1 MAKKNELTFA
11 GLCSGCGGFD
21 LGFEAAGF
29 KSRVAID
36 NDPIA
41 VQTYNRNLEGDATQL
56 DLAAQEI
63 RLPKVDVILAGP
75 PCQGFS
81 TLGKRQREDPRNALF
96 NKVVEIAAQA
106 KPKVIVIENVTG
118 VASGNLS
125 DFFDNACDAL
135 KASGYFVH
143 SFKIRSDQFG
153 LPQVRK
159 RMILLASQ
167 VESNG
172 LTLPTFRSRSLGEV
186 LAHPCKEN
194 HEPRVL
200 KRGTDQFQIAKKINP
215 NQKLSNVRGGERAVP
230 TWEIPEV
237 FGKVTTRQIETLI
250 LIRQIRRQIRRRDH
264 GDADP
269 VSIVDIRARTK
280 FDPKSDL
287 QKLVE
292 LGYLKIVNNRFDF
305 THAFNGKFRRLSNE
319 HTSPAVDTRFGQ
331 PRYFLHPTE
340 NRGLSVRE
348 AARIQGFPDEFV
360 FEGNLTQQYRQAGNA
375 VSPVI
380 GEWLATEIKEKLL

>member
-1 MAKKNELTFA
+1 MASKKEFTFA

-21 LGFEAAGF
+21 SGFEAAGF
-29 KSRVAID
+29 TSRVAID

-41 VQTYNRNLEGDATQL
+41 IQTYNRNLEGDATQL
-56 DLAAQEI
+56 DLATQEV

-81 TLGKRQREDPRNALF
+81 TLGKRQRDDPRNALF
-96 NKVVEIAAQA
+96 TKVIQIAAQA
-106 KPKVIVIENVTG
+106 QPKVIAIENVTG

-125 DFFDNACDAL
+125 DFFSDACQAL
-135 KASGYFVH
+135 NVAGYFVK
-143 SFKIRSDQFG
+143 SFKISSDQFG
-153 LPQVRK
+153 LPQIRK

-167 VESNG
+167 TKPDELAFPS
-172 LTLPTFRSRSLGEV
+172 TLPSSLGSI
-186 LAHPCKEN
+186 LADPCMEN
-194 HEPRVL
+194 HEPKVL
-200 KRGTDQFQIAKKINP
+200 ERGTDQFKIAKRINQ
-215 NQKLSNVRGGERAVP
+215 NQKLSNVRGGDRAVP

-237 FGKVTTRQIETLI
+237 FGKVTSRQIEILV
-250 LIRQIRRQIRRRDH
+250 LIRQIRRQVRRRNL

-269 VSIVDIRARTK
+269 VSIVDIRARLN
-280 FDPKSDL
+280 FDPKADL
-287 QKLVE
+287 QKLVI
-292 LGYLKIVNNRFDF
+292 LGYLKIVNKRFDF

-331 PRYFLHPTE
+331 PRYFLHPSE

-348 AARIQGFPDEFV
+348 AARIQGFPDEFI
-360 FEGNLTQQYRQAGNA
+360 FEGNLAAQYRQAGNA

-380 GEWLATEIKEKLL
+380 GEWLANEIREKLL